1 MGHTCAKLSSLGCF
15 PCLLRILGIRR
26 SSHRRV
32 DKYLIQEYSNDSS
45 SSNDELTSR
54 CKYVDY
60 PFLCDREIGEWVVF
74 TRFMIILRGSPGSGK
89 SYLASYIKVRFPTAH
104 VCSTDNHLSNANYFQ
119 VYQFDSERQ
128 EAAHRNCEEEAK
140 LYARRGVSPLVI
152 DISNMRSYECRPYTE
167 MARQFDYTVI
177 MVIPRT
183 PWRFDVRSLAEKN
196 VHNFSAEMIS
206 SMIAQFEPII
216 YPLYYG
222 WVFAGSP
229 SCNIQ
234 SSPLPEKADNI
245 PPNEVTEKMVK
256 EFRDAFFAALDV
268 PYIHRRLALICGF
281 DQAYAFGVSLDVDR
295 DQLATFWSS
304 AINPYFGG
312 APEPLQT
319 VKISRPHCTAFFARY
334 GHVPGASE
342 YAQRS
347 TVREALLGSIRAFC
361 VEGLFITKRT
371 VGLRIHLSDPD
382 QFAVWGGLDNESVDG
397 CGEKL
402 VPARSRPPGCRAH
415 VTLALASGV
424 PAVETGFD
432 ALRIM
437 DAELDQRPDVC
448 IIDMPDGILREILAS
463 SSANSRSP
471 DYVFYYQF
479 STPKTIRLMYTAFY

>member
-1 MGHTCAKLSSLGCF
+1 MGQKCAKPSSLVCF
-15 PCLLRILGIRR
+15 PRLLHILGIRR

-32 DKYLIQEYSNDSS
+32 DKYLIQEYSDDSNSS
-45 SSNDELTSR
+45 SDAITSR
-54 CKYVDY
+54 YEYVDY

-74 TRFMIILRGSPGSGK
+74 TRFMIILRGPPGSGK
-89 SYLASYIKVRFPTAH
+89 SCLASYVKIRFPTAH
-104 VCSTDNHLSNANYFQ
+104 ICSTDNHLPNANYFQ
-119 VYQFDSERQ
+119 VYRFDSERQ
-128 EAAHRNCEEEAK
+128 EAAHRKCEEEAK

-152 DISNMRSYECRPYTE
+152 DISNIRSYECRPYTE
-167 MARQFDYTVI
+167 IARQFDYNVI

-183 PWRFDVRSLAEKN
+183 PWRFDVRSLAENN
-196 VHNFSAEMIS
+196 VHHFSAEMIS

-222 WVFAGSP
+222 WVFAGLP

-234 SSPLPEKADNI
+234 SSPLLEKADNI
-245 PPNEVTEKMVK
+245 LPNEVTEKMVK
-256 EFRDAFFAALDV
+256 EFHDAFFAALDV

-281 DQAYAFGVSLDVDR
+281 DQDVDR

-304 AINPYFGG
+304 AINPCFDG

-319 VKISRPHCTAFFARY
+319 GKISRPHCTAFFAHY
-334 GHVPGASE
+334 GHVPGSCE

-371 VGLRIHLSDPD
+371 VGLRIHLTDPD

-397 CGEKL
+397 C

-463 SSANSRSP
+463 SSANSKSP

-479 STPKTIRLMYTAFY
+479 SKPKTVRLMYTAFY